1 MRLADRIV
9 RLIDWFYIRPVAALM
24 PRQTFRYAVCGG
36 VTYLVL
42 DPVVYFLIYNFVVA
56 HRYFD
61 LGVVVLSPH
70 IAATLLVFP
79 ITFFNG
85 FWLNRNVA
93 FRHSPVRTRTQLF
106 RYLLSIAG
114 SVLLTYAGMKFFVE
128 ACGIWPT
135 PAKVT
140 TTLVTTVYSF
150 LAAKYFT
157 FRRAAAE

>member
-1 MRLADRIV
+1 MRPAEQIIRI
-9 RLIDWFYIRPVAALM
+9 IDWFYIRPVAAIL

-36 VTYLVL
+36 VTYLIL
-42 DPVVYFLIYNFVVA
+42 DPVLYFLIYNFIIA

-70 IAATLLVFP
+70 IAAMLLVFP

-93 FRHSPVRTRTQLF
+93 FRRSPVRTRTQLF
-106 RYLLSIAG
+106 RYLLSIGG
-114 SVLLTYAGMKFFVE
+114 SVLLTYGGMKFFVE
-128 ACGIWPT
+128 VCGVWPT
-135 PAKVT
+135 PAKVM
-140 TTLVTTVYSF
+140 TTLLTTIYSF

-157 FRRAAAE
+157 FRHAVKE